1 VHTGF
6 ILIAAATG
14 WLAVAEQALT
24 VELRRVHPDVDE
36 WTLEPLVGRRQ
47 EAKLEG
53 AGELDA
59 DVVHTGKR
67 SAVRLRARA
76 NAKGPGTLVWF
87 AVSGTQSL
95 LTAKSEVRALT
106 ALAPEAAQYESRD
119 AMDLTCQ
126 PVASP
131 EALTGMRARVR
142 IPAGSVLCTS
152 SIELRPAVGRGEQV
166 TVVSTSGPVT
176 ITGRAVAQQDGA
188 IGDVLR
194 VKSSSSGAIYAAAV
208 TGEREV
214 TVHE

>member
-24 VELRRVHPDVDE
+24 LELRRVHPDVDE

-47 EAKLEG
+47 EAKLENAG
-53 AGELDA
+53 ALDA
-59 DVVHTGKR
+59 DVVRTGKR

-76 NAKGPGTLVWF
+76 NTKAPGTLVWF
-87 AVSGTQSL
+87 AVSGAQPM
-95 LTAKSEVRALT
+95 LTAKSEVRALA

-119 AMDLTCQ
+119 AMDLACE

-131 EALTGMRARVR
+131 EALAGMRARVR
-142 IPAGSVLCTS
+142 IPAGAVLCTS

-176 ITGRAVAQQDGA
+176 ITGRAVAQQDGS

-214 TVHE
+214 TVHD